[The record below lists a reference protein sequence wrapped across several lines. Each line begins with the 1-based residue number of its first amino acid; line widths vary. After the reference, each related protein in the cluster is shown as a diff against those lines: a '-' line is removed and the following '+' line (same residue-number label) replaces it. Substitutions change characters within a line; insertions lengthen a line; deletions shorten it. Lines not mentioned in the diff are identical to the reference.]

1 MGLPG
6 DRRRRRE
13 AASRRVKDYL
23 NAFTQGFLRTGNG
36 PVDPGMSGIGTAG
49 AHADAGLLGANGFE
63 ALFVARKGLPP
74 LRALAAAVWRAI
86 TGGTWCIGDK
96 MAIPES
102 TISRRL
108 GCGEKSLKIG
118 AIISL
123 WLPFITC

>member
-1 MGLPG
+1 
-6 DRRRRRE
+6 
-13 AASRRVKDYL
+13 
-23 NAFTQGFLRTGNG
+23 
-36 PVDPGMSGIGTAG
+36 MSGIGTAG
-49 AHADAGLLGANGFE
+49 GHADAGLLGANGSE
-63 ALFVARKGLPP
+63 ALFVVRKGLQP

-86 TGGTWCIGDK
+86 TGGTLCIGDE